1 MSMNMNELDAE
12 SAELLPGREAL
23 SKIQFSFTKT
33 VNVTKHVANV
43 QASNQSLAGNF
54 GSIGSAAGSSASQSI
69 SIHQ

>member
-23 SKIQFSFTKT
+23 SKVKFSFTKT
-33 VNVTKHVANV
+33 VNVTKHIANV
-43 QASNQSLAGNF
+43 EASNQSLAGNF
-54 GSIGSAAGSSASQSI
+54 ASIGSAAGSDAAQSI

>member
-1 MSMNMNELDAE
+1 MSMDMHELDAE

-23 SKIQFSFTKT
+23 SKLKFSFTKT

-43 QASNQSLAGNF
+43 EASNQSTAGNF
-54 GSIGSAAGSSASQSI
+54 LSLGSTAASNASQSI